1 MVSCGADKSV
11 YFQAAEQVSAQLGVF
26 ESEAPTQESTI
37 VRQSVAPAAAQTAE
51 GLLFSRSHHV
61 VEKTTLYDM
70 DLDSSR
76 THVAIACQD
85 RNIRVYNVETGKLK
99 KCLKGSTS
107 DEGALLKVR
116 TSSPTFNL

>member
-1 MVSCGADKSV
+1 M
-11 YFQAAEQVSAQLGVF
+11 
-26 ESEAPTQESTI
+26 
-37 VRQSVAPAAAQTAE
+37 APAAAQTTE

-70 DLDSSR
+70 DLDSSK

-116 TSSPTFNL
+116 ASSLTKSFHL

>member
-1 MVSCGADKSV
+1 MEPTRVSTSRQLSRYVCNPASSNNILKCIIHSIISIMV
-11 YFQAAEQVSAQLGVF
+11 
-26 ESEAPTQESTI
+26 
-37 VRQSVAPAAAQTAE
+37 QTAE

-85 RNIRVYNVETGKLK
+85 RNIRWELEERFAEQR
-99 KCLKGSTS
+99 S
-107 DEGALLKVR
+107 A
-116 TSSPTFNL
+116 

>member
-1 MVSCGADKSV
+1 M
-11 YFQAAEQVSAQLGVF
+11 F
-26 ESEAPTQESTI
+26 EPEAPTQP
-37 VRQSVAPAAAQTAE
+37 SVSFTTWRLPLAQTAE
-51 GLLFSRSHHV
+51 GPLFSRSHHV

-70 DLDSSR
+70 DLDSSK

-99 KCLKGSTS
+99 KCLKGSSS

-116 TSSPTFNL
+116 NEQRGRCRLTFDPTDNNCRASVHS

>member
-1 MVSCGADKSV
+1 MV
-11 YFQAAEQVSAQLGVF
+11 
-26 ESEAPTQESTI
+26 
-37 VRQSVAPAAAQTAE
+37 PAAAQTAE

-70 DLDSSR
+70 DLDSSK

-99 KCLKGSTS
+99 KCLKGSCS

-116 TSSPTFNL
+116 TSSADVVV

>member
-1 MVSCGADKSV
+1 MEPTRVSTSRQLSRYVCNPAPSNNIVKCIIHSV
-11 YFQAAEQVSAQLGVF
+11 IS
-26 ESEAPTQESTI
+26 I
-37 VRQSVAPAAAQTAE
+37 VVQTAE

-85 RNIRVYNVETGKLK
+85 RNIRWELGERVTEQR
-99 KCLKGSTS
+99 S
-107 DEGALLKVR
+107 A
-116 TSSPTFNL
+116 